1 MSFIIPPPINIY
13 KKDSE
18 LYNSENYKD
27 SIAKIESFLLP
38 ALEASFNKFVE
49 SNLDVIQTY
58 LYWKDKLEEIQY
70 RTKPH
75 FTLSIA
81 KNRETSSIV
90 AKVKWKYQF
99 KGKLKKSPYISVYI
113 GSLKQYPKGLKDT
126 QLFYDA
132 PRKVQEYIN
141 RECPLEY

>member
-1 MSFIIPPPINIY
+1 MSFLMPPPISIFN
-13 KKDSE
+13 KDSE

-27 SIAKIESFLLP
+27 SVSKIESFLLP
-38 ALEASFNKFVE
+38 ALETSFNKFVD

-75 FTLSIA
+75 FTLSVA

-90 AKVKWKYQF
+90 AKVKWKYKF
-99 KGKLKKSPYISVYI
+99 KGKFKKSPYLSVYV
-113 GSLKQYPKGLKDT
+113 GSLKQYPKGLKDAN
-126 QLFYDA
+126 LFYDA